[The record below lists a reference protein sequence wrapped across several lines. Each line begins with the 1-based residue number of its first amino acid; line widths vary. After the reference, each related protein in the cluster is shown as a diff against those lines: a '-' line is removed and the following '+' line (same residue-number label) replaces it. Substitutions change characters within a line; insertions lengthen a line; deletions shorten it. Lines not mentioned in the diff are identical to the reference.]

1 MPCPYSASRSAGVLG
16 FHRVEHGRVAGP
28 GYLLPQRRPERG
40 VLGSGSRIESRKMHI
55 RVSGWYY
62 CW

>member
-1 MPCPYSASRSAGVLG
+1 VLG